1 MWADWRLRIVDLE
14 NTNSTNER
22 VCDICGERPG
32 VVQVMFAGGGSRRSG
47 LLCERC
53 ARDVMTQ
60 QQGGMPDGGLLGG
73 MMGPGTGGPGGA
85 AATRERADARP
96 RSATP
101 ALDKFGRDLTAD
113 ARAGRIDPVI
123 GRDKEIEQVVEV
135 LTRRRKNNAALIG
148 EAGVGKTAI
157 AEGLA
162 LRIAQ
167 NQVPEPLGG
176 VRVVALDLAGMI
188 AGSQFR
194 GAFEQR
200 MKALLEEVVAAEG
213 QVILFVDELH
223 TVLGAGAAEGAM
235 DAANMLKPMLARGE
249 LRMVGATTLAEYRQ
263 IERDTALARRFS
275 PVMVEEPS
283 VADTVAILRGLRSQ
297 YESHHGVEITDEALA
312 AAARLSD
319 RYISEYRLPDKA
331 IDLVD
336 QAGARLRLRHPGAD
350 ERTKLQNELDR
361 LRAEKQAAVD
371 AEAYEDA
378 GQLKVHIDR
387 LQDQIAALPQNG
399 GGGDAAG
406 PAAVGEAEVAEVV
419 AARTG
424 IPVGELVAAELERL
438 GTLEDDLHRRVIGQN
453 QAVQAVAETVRHARA
468 GLAEPD
474 RPLGSFLFLGPTGVG
489 KTELVKALAERLFA
503 TEKSLVRID
512 MSEYREPHTV
522 ARLIGSP
529 PGYVGY
535 GDGGQLT
542 EPVRRRPYS
551 VILLDEIEKAH
562 PEVWN
567 VLLQVLD
574 DGRLTDGEGRTV
586 DFTNT
591 VVVMTSNLGA
601 GQAKR
606 PLGFAG
612 GEADSAADR
621 MVDAAKRAFLPEF
634 LNRIDEVV
642 VFEPLTEDQV
652 RDIAE
657 LICGRVAD
665 RLREER
671 GVELEVEP
679 ELISR
684 LAAEGF
690 DPEFGARP
698 LKRHIRRTLEKE
710 LTRAIL
716 DGRLAEGG
724 RVVARDGDEQAIL
737 LDLPVPATV

>member
-1 MWADWRLRIVDLE
+1 VEFENQNTESVRLCDL
-14 NTNSTNER
+14 
-22 VCDICGERPG
+22 CGERPAA
-32 VVQVMFAGGGSRRSG
+32 VDVMFVAGGERRQG
-47 LLCERC
+47 GLCEQC
-53 ARDVMTQ
+53 ARDAMTQ
-60 QQGGMPDGGLLGG
+60 QQLS
-73 MMGPGTGGPGGA
+73 GGPLGAAPMGGA
-85 AATRERADARP
+85 FPGATPTVRQRANTRQ
-96 RSATP
+96 RSQTP
-101 ALDKFGRDLTAD
+101 ALDRFGRDLTAE
-113 ARAGRIDPVI
+113 ARDGRIDPVI
-123 GRDKEIEQVVEV
+123 GRELEIEQVVEA
-135 LTRRRKNNAALIG
+135 LSRRRKNNAALIG

-162 LRIAQ
+162 LRMAQ
-167 NQVPEPLGG
+167 GDVPEPLRS
-176 VRVVALDLAGMI
+176 VRVVALDLAGMV
-188 AGSQFR
+188 AGTQFR

-200 MKALLEEVVAAEG
+200 LKALLDEVAKSNG

-249 LRMVGATTLAEYRQ
+249 LRMIGATTLAEYRK
-263 IERDTALARRFS
+263 IERDAALARRFT

-283 VADTVAILRGLRSQ
+283 IQDTIAILHGLKPQ
-297 YESHHGVEITDEALA
+297 YEEHHRVQIADEGIE

-319 RYISEYRLPDKA
+319 RYISEDRLPDTA
-331 IDLVD
+331 VDLVD
-336 QAGARLRLRHPGAD
+336 QAAARLRLRNSD
-350 ERTKLQNELDR
+350 SDYERLSSEVER

-378 GQLKVHIDR
+378 AEIKQRIDELEGR
-387 LQDQIAALPQNG
+387 LRESADS
-399 GGGDAAG
+399 GDIQTR
-406 PAAVGEAEVAEVV
+406 VGEQEIAEIV

-424 IPVGELVAAELERL
+424 IPVGQLVSSELERL
-438 GTLEDDLHRRVIGQN
+438 GTLEDDLHHRVIGQDE
-453 QAVQAVAETVRHARA
+453 AVRAVAETVRHARA
-468 GLAEPD
+468 GLAEPG
-474 RPLGSFLFLGPTGVG
+474 RPLGSFLFMGPTGVG

-503 TEKSLVRID
+503 TERSLVRID

-601 GQAKR
+601 GKAKR
-606 PLGFAG
+606 PIGFTG
-612 GEADSAADR
+612 SIDDDSTEQR
-621 MVDAAKRAFLPEF
+621 MLEAAKRAFLPEF
-634 LNRIDEVV
+634 LNRIDEIV
-642 VFEPLTEDQV
+642 VFEALTEDQV
-652 RDIAE
+652 RRIGELLCARIAE
-657 LICGRVAD
+657 

-671 GVELEVEP
+671 GIELEVETD
-679 ELISR
+679 LIER
-684 LAAEGF
+684 LAREGF
-690 DPEFGARP
+690 DAEFGARP
-698 LKRHIRRTLEKE
+698 LKRHLRRTLEKE

-716 DGRLAEGG
+716 DGRIAEGT
-724 RVVARDGDEQAIL
+724 RVTARDVDGSAIEL
-737 LDLPVPATV
+737 NVAQPVAA

>member
-1 MWADWRLRIVDLE
+1 MEFDNTQNARL
-14 NTNSTNER
+14 
-22 VCDICGERPG
+22 CDVCGERPG
-32 VVQVMFAGGGSRRSG
+32 TVDVTFVSGGEQRNGA
-47 LLCERC
+47 LCERC
-53 ARDVMTQ
+53 ARAAMAQ
-60 QQGGMPDGGLLGG
+60 QQGAAQAGPLGGLIGAG
-73 MMGPGTGGPGGA
+73 AGGPA
-85 AATRERADARP
+85 VRQSNRQ

-101 ALDKFGRDLTAD
+101 ALDRFGRDLTTE
-113 ARAGRIDPVI
+113 ARSGGIDPVI
-123 GRDKEIEQVVEV
+123 GRESEIEQVVEA

-162 LRIAQ
+162 LRVAH
-167 NQVPEPLGG
+167 NNVPEPLRG
-176 VRVVALDLAGMI
+176 VRVVALDLAGML
-188 AGSQFR
+188 AGTQLR

-200 MKALLEEVVAAEG
+200 LKTLLEEVVASNG

-249 LRMVGATTLAEYRQ
+249 LRMIGATTLSEYRN
-263 IERDTALARRFS
+263 IERDSALARRFS

-283 VADTVAILRGLRSQ
+283 VPDTVAILHGLRSQ
-297 YESHHGVEITDEALA
+297 YEEHHGVRIDDDALA

-336 QAGARLRLRHPGAD
+336 QAAARVRLRSSGSDRQ
-350 ERTKLQNELDR
+350 RTETELER

-378 GQLKVHIDR
+378 GEIKQHIQR
-387 LQDQIAALPQNG
+387 LEVTLSELIEREDDTATTVTEQEIAG
-399 GGGDAAG
+399 
-406 PAAVGEAEVAEVV
+406 VV

-438 GTLEDDLHRRVIGQN
+438 GTLEDDLHRRVIGQDE
-453 QAVQAVAETVRHARA
+453 AVHAVSDTVRHARA

-474 RPLGSFLFLGPTGVG
+474 RPLGSFLFMGPTGVG

-503 TEKSLVRID
+503 TEKALVRID

-586 DFTNT
+586 DFTNS

-606 PLGFAG
+606 PLGFTG
-612 GEADSAADR
+612 GDAEPADDR
-621 MVDAAKRAFLPEF
+621 MREAAKRAFLPEF
-634 LNRIDEVV
+634 VNRIDEIV
-642 VFEPLTEDQV
+642 VFEPLTETQV
-652 RDIAE
+652 QRIGE
-657 LICGRVAD
+657 LICERIAA

-671 GVELEVEP
+671 GVELAVEP
-679 ELISR
+679 ALIAR
-684 LAAEGF
+684 LARDGF
-690 DPEFGARP
+690 DAEFGARP
-698 LKRHIRRTLEKE
+698 LKRHVRRTLEKE

-716 DGRLAEGG
+716 DGRLAEGNHVIAREG
-724 RVVARDGDEQAIL
+724 EEELVVLEVTEQS
-737 LDLPVPATV
+737 ATVTA

>member
-1 MWADWRLRIVDLE
+1 MEFDNQNNQNVRL
-14 NTNSTNER
+14 
-22 VCDICGERPG
+22 CDVCGERPA
-32 VVQVMFAGGGSRRSG
+32 VVDVTFVADGEQRHGGLCEQCARTALAQQQLGGGGFGGPLGSAGPAGSFAAAGPAARQRAENRRRS
-47 LLCERC
+47 
-53 ARDVMTQ
+53 
-60 QQGGMPDGGLLGG
+60 
-73 MMGPGTGGPGGA
+73 
-85 AATRERADARP
+85 
-96 RSATP
+96 STP
-101 ALDKFGRDLTAD
+101 ALDRFGRDLTAE

-123 GRDKEIEQVVEV
+123 GRDAEIEQVVEA
-135 LTRRRKNNAALIG
+135 LSRRRKNNTALIG

-162 LRIAQ
+162 LRIA
-167 NQVPEPLGG
+167 NEEVPEPLRG
-176 VRVVALDLAGMI
+176 VRVIALDLAGMV
-188 AGSQFR
+188 AGTQFR

-200 MKALLEEVVAAEG
+200 LKALLDEVAGSDG

-249 LRMVGATTLAEYRQ
+249 LRMIGATTLAEYRK
-263 IERDTALARRFS
+263 IERDAALARRFS

-283 VADTVAILRGLRSQ
+283 VRDTIAILRGLRSQ
-297 YESHHGVEITDEALA
+297 YEDHHRVQIADEALE

-319 RYISEYRLPDKA
+319 RYVSEYRLPDKA

-336 QAGARLRLRHPGAD
+336 QAAARVRLRSASTETGRILA
-350 ERTKLQNELDR
+350 ELDQ

-378 GQLKVHIDR
+378 GKIKQRIDELELR
-387 LQDQIAALPQNG
+387 LAET
-399 GGGDAAG
+399 GDDG
-406 PAAVGEAEVAEVV
+406 ETLVGEQEIADVV

-424 IPVGELVAAELERL
+424 IPVGQLVASELQRL
-438 GTLEDDLHRRVIGQN
+438 GTLEQDLHRRVVGQEA
-453 QAVQAVAETVRHARA
+453 AVSAVAETVRHARA

-474 RPLGSFLFLGPTGVG
+474 RPLGSFLFMGPTGVG
-489 KTELVKALAERLFA
+489 KTELAKALAERLFA
-503 TEKSLVRID
+503 TEKALVRID

-591 VVVMTSNLGA
+591 VIVITSNLGA
-601 GQAKR
+601 GRAKKQ
-606 PLGFAG
+606 PIGFTG
-612 GEADSAADR
+612 GEAEPAGDLILE
-621 MVDAAKRAFLPEF
+621 AAKRAFLPEF
-634 LNRIDEVV
+634 LNRIDEIV
-642 VFEPLTEDQV
+642 VFEALTEEQV
-652 RDIAE
+652 QQIGQLLVSRI
-657 LICGRVAD
+657 AD
-665 RLREER
+665 RLREQH
-671 GVELEVEP
+671 GVELEVDP
-679 ELISR
+679 TLVAR
-684 LAAEGF
+684 LAREGF

-698 LKRHIRRTLEKE
+698 LKRHLRRTLEKE

-716 DGRLAEGG
+716 DGRIADGT
-724 RVVARDGDEQAIL
+724 RVRVSDDGEQAIL
-737 LDLPVPATV
+737 LEPLALVAA

>member
-1 MWADWRLRIVDLE
+1 VENENNQNVALCDL
-14 NTNSTNER
+14 
-22 VCDICGERPG
+22 CGERPG
-32 VVQVMFAGGGSRRSG
+32 SVEVTFVAGGEQRAG

-53 ARDVMTQ
+53 ARAALAQ
-60 QQGGMPDGGLLGG
+60 QQGLAG
-73 MMGPGTGGPGGA
+73 GGPVGSVPTGQAGGPA
-85 AATRERADARP
+85 VRQQTNSRRA
-96 RSATP
+96 SGTP
-101 ALDKFGRDLTAD
+101 ALDRFGRDLTAE
-113 ARAGRIDPVI
+113 AGAGRIDPVV
-123 GRDKEIEQVVEV
+123 GREDEIAQVVEV

-162 LRIAQ
+162 LLIAQ
-167 NQVPEPLGG
+167 NDVPEPLQG
-176 VRVVALDLAGMI
+176 VRVVALDLAGML
-188 AGSQFR
+188 AGTQFR

-200 MKALLEEVVAAEG
+200 LKALLDEVVASQG
-213 QVILFVDELH
+213 RVILFVDELH

-249 LRMVGATTLAEYRQ
+249 LRMIGATTLAEYRK
-263 IERDTALARRFS
+263 IERDAALARRFS

-283 VADTVAILRGLRSQ
+283 VPETIEILRGIRPQ
-297 YESHHGVEITDEALA
+297 YEEHHRVRINDDALQ

-331 IDLVD
+331 IDLID
-336 QAGARLRLRHPGAD
+336 QAAAKLRLRHVGGEG
-350 ERTKLQNELDR
+350 ERLGVEIDR

-371 AEAYEDA
+371 AEYYEDA
-378 GQLKVHIDR
+378 GKIKERIDELESR
-387 LQDQIAALPQNG
+387 LAELPESS
-399 GGGDAAG
+399 DAG
-406 PAAVGEAEVAEVV
+406 PTEVGESDVAAVV

-424 IPVGELVAAELERL
+424 IPVGELVAGELERL
-438 GTLEDDLHRRVIGQN
+438 TTLEEDLHRRVIGQEEP
-453 QAVQAVAETVRHARA
+453 VRAVAETVRHARA

-474 RPLGSFLFLGPTGVG
+474 RPLGSFLFMGPTGVG

-535 GDGGQLT
+535 GEGGQLT

-551 VILLDEIEKAH
+551 VVLLDEIEKAH
-562 PEVWN
+562 PQVWN
-567 VLLQVLD
+567 VLLQLLD

-601 GQAKR
+601 GEAKR
-606 PLGFAG
+606 PLGFAAG
-612 GEADSAADR
+612 AADPVGDR
-621 MVDAAKRAFLPEF
+621 MRDAAKRAFLPEF
-634 LNRIDEVV
+634 LNRIDEIV
-642 VFEPLTEDQV
+642 VFEPLSETQV
-652 RDIAE
+652 ERIGE
-657 LICGRVAD
+657 LICARIAD
-665 RLREER
+665 RLREEH

-679 ELISR
+679 TLVAR
-684 LAAEGF
+684 LAREGF

-716 DGRLAEGG
+716 DGRITDGVQVLAREGE
-724 RVVARDGDEQAIL
+724 DQAISL
-737 LDLPVPATV
+737 EVALEPVAA

>member
-1 MWADWRLRIVDLE
+1 VEFDNTQSGRL
-14 NTNSTNER
+14 
-22 VCDICGERPG
+22 CDVCGERPG
-32 VVQVMFAGGGSRRSG
+32 TVDVTFVSGGEQRNGA
-47 LLCERC
+47 LCERC
-53 ARDVMTQ
+53 ARAAMAQ
-60 QQGGMPDGGLLGG
+60 QQGAAQAGPLGGLIGAG
-73 MMGPGTGGPGGA
+73 AGGPA
-85 AATRERADARP
+85 VRQSNRQ

-101 ALDKFGRDLTAD
+101 ALDRFGRDLTTE
-113 ARAGRIDPVI
+113 ARSGGIDPVI
-123 GRDKEIEQVVEV
+123 GRESEIEQVVEA

-162 LRIAQ
+162 LRIAH
-167 NQVPEPLGG
+167 NNVPEPLRG
-176 VRVVALDLAGMI
+176 VRVVALDLAGML
-188 AGSQFR
+188 AGTQLR

-200 MKALLEEVVAAEG
+200 LKTLLDEVVASNG

-249 LRMVGATTLAEYRQ
+249 LRMIGATTLSEYRN
-263 IERDTALARRFS
+263 IERDSALARRFS

-283 VADTVAILRGLRSQ
+283 VPDTVAILHGLRSQ
-297 YESHHGVEITDEALA
+297 YEEHHGVRIDDDALA

-336 QAGARLRLRHPGAD
+336 QAAARVRLRSSGSDRQ
-350 ERTKLQNELDR
+350 RTETELER

-378 GQLKVHIDR
+378 GEIKQHIQR
-387 LQDQIAALPQNG
+387 LEVRLSELVEREDDTATTVTEQEIAG
-399 GGGDAAG
+399 
-406 PAAVGEAEVAEVV
+406 VV

-438 GTLEDDLHRRVIGQN
+438 ATLEDDLHRRVIGQDE
-453 QAVQAVAETVRHARA
+453 AVHAVSDTVRHARA

-474 RPLGSFLFLGPTGVG
+474 RPLGSFLFMGPTGVG

-503 TEKSLVRID
+503 TEKALVRID

-586 DFTNT
+586 DFTNS

-612 GEADSAADR
+612 GDTEPASDR
-621 MVDAAKRAFLPEF
+621 MREAAKRAFLPEF
-634 LNRIDEVV
+634 LNRIDEIV
-642 VFEPLTEDQV
+642 VFEPLTETQV
-652 RDIAE
+652 QRIGE
-657 LICGRVAD
+657 LICERIAA

-679 ELISR
+679 ALIAR
-684 LAAEGF
+684 LARDGF
-690 DPEFGARP
+690 DAEFGARP
-698 LKRHIRRTLEKE
+698 LKRHVRRTLEKE

-716 DGRLAEGG
+716 DGRLAEGTH
-724 RVVARDGDEQAIL
+724 VVAREGEEELVVLELVEQ
-737 LDLPVPATV
+737 PATVTA